1 MNIGYVFVLM
11 TVWLAYFTFY
21 ICESTFLKIH
31 VSGILALVIL
41 GLYLSFKLRGRIVGH
56 LEEKMHTIWRF
67 IAYVLETILFLLT
80 GGYLGNAL
88 VDKELR
94 RFIFLSDVWKVFVF

>member
-21 ICESTFLKIH
+21 LSESSFLKIH
-31 VSGILALVIL
+31 VSGILALVVL
-41 GLYLSFKLRGRIVGH
+41 GLYLSFKLRSRIVGH

-67 IAYVLETILFLLT
+67 IAYTLETMLFLLT
-80 GGYLGNAL
+80 GAYLGNAI
-88 VDKELR
+88 VDKETR
-94 RFIFLSDVWKVFVF
+94 